1 MKLKLKRIV
10 AGLIDFLIIIS
21 IIIIFEV
28 VNIKNEMLDI
38 ILMSLEAIFM
48 FFIIPRK
55 DCLFGYESIGKKIM
69 KLGIYKD
76 NKRVTDKDI
85 LRKRTYYA
93 LIALPFNMFYILK
106 NNKCI
111 GDEEYNTEVKE
122 ILPNEMIVED
132 FKNLKHAKKKSIF
145 LGFIIDIIII
155 LIFLVLLI
163 IFSYYIKWTVT
174 VYSLILSIS
183 ISVIW
188 GILVNSLLAKN
199 TIGQKIANNIK
210 NGNMKIEIL
219 NKIKEVRIL
228 FKKAP
233 IPMLA
238 GTVQLL
244 LILFVIIF
252 LEDRILFKMI
262 FSLVLVLPSICFF
275 SYANTISKY
284 KKGKILA
291 NIIFPIIV
299 IIPYLFYVIISIF
312 FIGFIAVENPDTKL
326 SQYKQC
332 LDYFPKEIPDNYKEA
347 KYYHSYPFLQ
357 AGEETMLYLK
367 IDEDYINYYRKK
379 YQDKTVRL
387 HKDASD
393 PYEDRYQ
400 DFVSITKDFDL
411 YLLDSSCDDSGYCNH
426 GREEYILINEDT
438 NEILFYYSA
447 W

>member
-93 LIALPFNMFYILK
+93 LIALPFNIFYILK

-155 LIFLVLLI
+155 LIFLVI
-163 IFSYYIKWTVT
+163 I
-174 VYSLILSIS
+174 
-183 ISVIW
+183 
-188 GILVNSLLAKN
+188 
-199 TIGQKIANNIK
+199 
-210 NGNMKIEIL
+210 
-219 NKIKEVRIL
+219 
-228 FKKAP
+228 
-233 IPMLA
+233 
-238 GTVQLL
+238 
-244 LILFVIIF
+244 
-252 LEDRILFKMI
+252 
-262 FSLVLVLPSICFF
+262 
-275 SYANTISKY
+275 
-284 KKGKILA
+284 
-291 NIIFPIIV
+291 
-299 IIPYLFYVIISIF
+299 
-312 FIGFIAVENPDTKL
+312 
-326 SQYKQC
+326 
-332 LDYFPKEIPDNYKEA
+332 
-347 KYYHSYPFLQ
+347 
-357 AGEETMLYLK
+357 
-367 IDEDYINYYRKK
+367 
-379 YQDKTVRL
+379 
-387 HKDASD
+387 
-393 PYEDRYQ
+393 
-400 DFVSITKDFDL
+400 
-411 YLLDSSCDDSGYCNH
+411 
-426 GREEYILINEDT
+426 
-438 NEILFYYSA
+438 
-447 W
+447 